1 MSLLD
6 LHGGMKLAVFSK
18 SAIETGIAIIY
29 NFDRYHSISQEGK
42 MKKKVIFLVL
52 VLSFLFGIHPLYA
65 STQLKRLGANPFL
78 KVEALRAE
86 AIYPIIM
93 KNKEDARLGFIKAG
107 AVNLFHPFMEQLKTA
122 KIDAV
127 QVPPGETFMWMIFK
141 KKKKVFVLNDVEWA
155 GKAPF
160 EGYRLVI
167 EHNKRAYEFIIPKV
181 CFNIALK
188 SVADIPVKAP
198 VKAEPKKEV
207 AKVVEALKN
216 QPPQCNLTVSPKRF
230 LTGSTV
236 ISDASKSIDSDGK
249 IVSVTFTITDS
260 KGSVVEEKVV
270 EEAPFIYKTKMKKAG
285 VHKIQAMVK
294 DDAGDESPVNS
305 CTREVTALKR
315 GFFIGDIELLQQFD
329 PATSLPIRV
338 GYMHKF
344 TEKVAITALVGGA
357 PLLNGRSD
365 NPATIVDIMLSYYP
379 VPKFFL
385 SAGTGMWHTTF
396 KTRTDF
402 ILDTGYQ
409 FTDNPNGPN
418 FSIYLEGRS
427 AFDEFDNISGLGR
440 FGGGIRAHF

>member
-1 MSLLD
+1 
-6 LHGGMKLAVFSK
+6 
-18 SAIETGIAIIY
+18 
-29 NFDRYHSISQEGK
+29 

-52 VLSFLFGIHPLYA
+52 ALSFLFGIRPLYA
-65 STQLKRLGANPFL
+65 STQLKRLGISPFI
-78 KVEALRAE
+78 KVDDLQAE

-93 KNKEDARLGFIKAG
+93 KNLENARLGFIKAG
-107 AVNLFHPFMEQLKTA
+107 AVNLFDPFMEQLKTA

-127 QVPPGETFMWMIFK
+127 QVSPGETFMWMIFK

-160 EGYRLVI
+160 EGYRFVI
-167 EHNKRAYEFIIPKV
+167 EHNKRAYEFIIPKI

-188 SVADIPVKAP
+188 SVTDIPVKAP
-198 VKAEPKKEV
+198 VKTEPIKTKPKKEV
-207 AKVVEALKN
+207 IKVVEAPKN
-216 QPPQCNLTVSPKRF
+216 QLPQCNLTVSPERF
-230 LTGSTV
+230 LTGTIV
-236 ISDASKSIDSDGK
+236 MSDASKSVDSDGK
-249 IVSVTFTITDS
+249 IVSVTFTIIDS

-270 EEAPFIYKTKMKKAG
+270 EEAPFIYKTKMKKSG

-305 CTREVTALKR
+305 CTREVTVLKR
-315 GFFIGDIELLQQFD
+315 GFFVGDIGLLQQFD
-329 PATSLPIRV
+329 PATFLPIRV
-338 GYMHKF
+338 GYMHKL

-357 PLLNGRSD
+357 PLLNGCSD
-365 NPATIVDIMLSYYP
+365 NPATIGDIMLSYYP
-379 VPKFFL
+379 VPRFFL

-409 FTDNPNGPN
+409 LTDNPNGPN

-427 AFDEFDNISGLGR
+427 AFDEFDDISGLGR

>member
-1 MSLLD
+1 
-6 LHGGMKLAVFSK
+6 
-18 SAIETGIAIIY
+18 
-29 NFDRYHSISQEGK
+29 

-52 VLSFLFGIHPLYA
+52 ALSFLFGIRPLYA
-65 STQLKRLGANPFL
+65 STQLKRLGISPFI
-78 KVEALRAE
+78 KVDDLQAE

-93 KNKEDARLGFIKAG
+93 KNLENARLGFIKAG
-107 AVNLFHPFMEQLKTA
+107 AVNLFDPFMEQLKTA

-127 QVPPGETFMWMIFK
+127 PVSPGETFMWMIFK

-160 EGYRLVI
+160 EGYRFVI
-167 EHNKRAYEFIIPKV
+167 EHNKRAYEFIIPKI

-188 SVADIPVKAP
+188 SVTDIPVKAP
-198 VKAEPKKEV
+198 VKTEPIKTKPKKEV
-207 AKVVEALKN
+207 IKVVEAPKN
-216 QPPQCNLTVSPKRF
+216 QLPQCNLTVSPERF
-230 LTGSTV
+230 LTGTIV
-236 ISDASKSIDSDGK
+236 MSDASKSVDSDGK
-249 IVSVTFTITDS
+249 IVSVTFTIIDS

-270 EEAPFIYKTKMKKAG
+270 EEAPFIYKTKMKKSG

-305 CTREVTALKR
+305 CTREVTVLKR
-315 GFFIGDIELLQQFD
+315 GFFVGDIGLLQQFD
-329 PATSLPIRV
+329 PATFLPIRV
-338 GYMHKF
+338 GYMHKL

-357 PLLNGRSD
+357 PLLNGCSD
-365 NPATIVDIMLSYYP
+365 NPATIGDIMLSYYP
-379 VPKFFL
+379 VPRFFL

-409 FTDNPNGPN
+409 LTDNPNGPN

-427 AFDEFDNISGLGR
+427 AFDEFDDISGLGR